1 MPEYL
6 SPGVYVEEVESGAR
20 PIEAVGTST
29 AGFVGVAPLA
39 DARVNEAVAVNNWT
53 SFRNIFVG
61 DSKKSTAL
69 AQAVHGYFLNGASRA
84 YIVNTGR
91 DDAIVG
97 KGKGLNVLETIDDVS
112 LIAAPGKTDAQ
123 SYDALLT
130 SAENMGDRFAILDS
144 PLHVS
149 NINKLTEVGKA
160 KVTRRSSGGDA
171 DGDSSDDSG
180 GSAGGLRARQSDL
193 GCGAQVAC
201 GIVTRDC
208 LDPTQIIE
216 AYPSGHVA
224 GIYARTDF
232 RRGVHKAP
240 ANETVRGALD
250 VTQPIN
256 KADQAVLN
264 PASVN
269 CLRFFSREG
278 VKLYGARTLA
288 ASASENR
295 YVNVKRLMML
305 IRLSIERGT
314 GWVVFEPNDRFLWAK
329 IKRDISAF
337 LTILWRQGAL
347 MGASPEEAFFVKCD
361 RETNPQESID
371 AGQVITVIGV
381 APVKPAEFVI
391 FKIGQTPNG
400 AYLEAA

>member
-29 AGFVGVAPLA
+29 AGFVGQAPKA
-39 DARVNEAVAVNNWT
+39 DAPVNEAIAVTNWT
-53 SFRNIFVG
+53 QFCNTFVGENGTSTPLVQAVFGFFRNG
-61 DSKKSTAL
+61 
-69 AQAVHGYFLNGASRA
+69 GARV
-84 YIVNTGR
+84 YIVNTGK
-91 DDAIVG
+91 DDTITG
-97 KGKGLNVLETIDDVS
+97 KGKGLEVLEKIDDVS
-112 LIAAPGKTDAQ
+112 LIAAPGKTDAK
-123 SYDALLT
+123 SYDALLS
-130 SAENMGDRFAILDS
+130 SAENMGDRFALLDS
-144 PLHVS
+144 PLHVPS
-149 NINKLTEVGKA
+149 INKLTQVARVGA
-160 KVTRRSSGGDA
+160 GGAAAADESGGT
-171 DGDSSDDSG
+171 
-180 GSAGGLRARQSDL
+180 AGGLRARQSDQ
-193 GCGAQVAC
+193 GCGAQFAC
-201 GIVTRDC
+201 GIVGPDA
-208 LDPTQIIE
+208 LDQSQIIE
-216 AYPSGHVA
+216 TYPSGYVA

-240 ANETVRGALD
+240 ANELVRAAVD
-250 VTQPIN
+250 VTQPIM

-264 PASVN
+264 PAGVN

-295 YVNVKRLMML
+295 YVPVKRLMIL
-305 IRLSIERGT
+305 ISLSIERGT

-329 IKRDISAF
+329 IRRDITAF

-347 MGASPEEAFFVKCD
+347 MGATPEQAFFVKCD
-361 RETNPQESID
+361 SETNPQQTID
-371 AGQVITVIGV
+371 AGQVITVVGV

-391 FKIGQTPNG
+391 FRIGQTPAG

>member
-1 MPEYL
+1 MAEYL

-29 AGFVGVAPLA
+29 AGFVGQAPKA
-39 DARVNEAVAVNNWT
+39 DARVNEAVAVTNWT
-53 SFRNIFVG
+53 QFRTLYAG
-61 DSKKSTAL
+61 DTDKSTPL
-69 AQAVHGYFLNGASRA
+69 AQAVLGFFLNGGARA
-84 YIVNTGR
+84 YIVNTGKE
-91 DDAIVG
+91 DAITG
-97 KGKGLNVLETIDDVS
+97 NGKGLEVLEKLDDVAM
-112 LIAAPGKTDAQ
+112 IAAPGKTDAK
-123 SYDALLT
+123 SYDALLA
-130 SAENMGDRFAILDS
+130 SAENTGDRFAILDS
-144 PLHVS
+144 PLHVPD
-149 NINKLTEVGKA
+149 INRLTQVARASAGKPPEGA
-160 KVTRRSSGGDA
+160 EA
-171 DGDSSDDSG
+171 E
-180 GSAGGLRARQSDL
+180 GSKGGLRARESPQ
-193 GCGAQVAC
+193 GYGAQIAC
-201 GIVTRDC
+201 GIVTRDA

-216 AYPSGHVA
+216 AYPSGYVA

-240 ANETVRGALD
+240 ANEIVRGALD
-250 VTQPIN
+250 VTQPIT

-288 ASASENR
+288 APASENR

-314 GWVVFEPNDRFLWAK
+314 GWVVFEPNDFFLWAK
-329 IKRDISAF
+329 IKRDVAAF

-347 MGASPEEAFFVKCD
+347 MGATPEEAFFVKCD
-361 RETNPQESID
+361 RETNPQETID

-391 FKIGQTPNG
+391 FKIGQTPSG

>member
-29 AGFVGVAPLA
+29 AGIVGKAPKV
-39 DARVNEAVAVNNWT
+39 DARVNEAVAVTNWT
-53 SFRNIFVG
+53 QFCSIYVG
-61 DSKKSTAL
+61 EKDKSTPL
-69 AQAVHGYFLNGASRA
+69 AQAVLGFFLNGGARA
-84 YIVNTGR
+84 YIVNIGDDQAITGR
-91 DDAIVG
+91 
-97 KGKGLNVLETIDDVS
+97 GKGLDPLEKIDDVA
-112 LIAAPGKTDAQ
+112 LILAPGMIDAKAH
-123 SYDALLT
+123 DALLS
-130 SAENMGDRFAILDS
+130 SAETMGDRFALLDS
-144 PLHVS
+144 PLHVPD
-149 NINKLTEVGKA
+149 INKMTQVQSA
-160 KVTRRSSGGDA
+160 QPARRGGGAEEGDGAA
-171 DGDSSDDSG
+171 DR
-180 GSAGGLRARQSDL
+180 SAGGLRARQSDQ
-193 GCGAQVAC
+193 GCGAQFAF
-201 GIVTRDC
+201 GIVTRDA

-216 AYPSGHVA
+216 AYPSGYVA

-250 VTQPIN
+250 VTQPVI

-264 PASVN
+264 PAGVN

-295 YVNVKRLMML
+295 YVNVKRLMIL

-314 GWVVFEPNDRFLWAK
+314 GWCVFEPNDQHLWGK
-329 IKRDISAF
+329 LRRDLSAF

-347 MGASPEEAFFVKCD
+347 MGTTPEEAFFVKCD

-371 AGQVITVIGV
+371 AGHVVTVIGV

-391 FKIGQTPNG
+391 FRIGQTPTG

>member
-29 AGFVGVAPLA
+29 AGFVGQAPRL
-39 DARVNEAVAVNNWT
+39 DARVNEAVAVTSWT
-53 SFRNIFVG
+53 QFRNIYVG
-61 DSKKSTAL
+61 EKDKSTPL
-69 AQAVHGYFLNGASRA
+69 AQAVLGFFLNGGARA
-84 YIVNTGR
+84 YIVNTGSE
-91 DDAIVG
+91 DVIAG
-97 KGKGLNVLETIDDVS
+97 GGKGLDVLERIDDVS
-112 LIAAPGKTDAQ
+112 LIAAPGKIDAK

-130 SAENMGDRFAILDS
+130 SAETTGDRFAILDS
-144 PLHVS
+144 PLRVADINRLTQVARVS
-149 NINKLTEVGKA
+149 DAPPAPDGEGK
-160 KVTRRSSGGDA
+160 
-171 DGDSSDDSG
+171 
-180 GSAGGLRARQSDL
+180 GGLRARQSDQ
-193 GCGAQVAC
+193 GCGAQFAF
-201 GIVTRDC
+201 GIVARDA
-208 LDPTQIIE
+208 LDPTKIVE
-216 AYPSGHVA
+216 TYPSGYVA
-224 GIYARTDF
+224 GIFARTDF

-250 VTQPIN
+250 VTQAIT

-264 PASVN
+264 PAGVN
-269 CLRFFSREG
+269 ALRFFSREG

-295 YVNVKRLMML
+295 YIPVKRLMML

-329 IKRDISAF
+329 IRRDISAF

-347 MGASPEEAFFVKCD
+347 MGATPEEAFFVKCD
-361 RETNPQESID
+361 AETNQPETID
-371 AGQVITVIGV
+371 AGQVITVVGV

-391 FKIGQTPNG
+391 FRIGQTPTG

>member
-6 SPGVYVEEVESGAR
+6 SPGVYVEEVESGSR

-29 AGFVGVAPLA
+29 PGFVGQVART
-39 DARVNEAVAVNNWT
+39 DAPVNTAIAVNNWT
-53 SFRNIFVG
+53 QFRSIFTAEG
-61 DSKKSTAL
+61 DKSTPL
-69 AQAVHGYFLNGASRA
+69 TQAVLGFFLNGGARC
-84 YIVNTGR
+84 YVVNTGK
-91 DDAIVG
+91 DEAIVG
-97 KGKGLNVLETIDDVS
+97 KGKGLEVLETIDDVAM
-112 LIAAPGKTDAQ
+112 IAAPGRTDAK

-130 SAENMGDRFAILDS
+130 SAENMGDRFALLDS
-144 PLHVS
+144 PLKVAE
-149 NINKLTEVGKA
+149 INRLTEVAKGKPTA
-160 KVTRRSSGGDA
+160 AAGDA
-171 DGDSSDDSG
+171 DGDT
-180 GSAGGLRARQSDL
+180 SAGALRARQSEQ
-193 GCGAQVAC
+193 GFGAQFAC
-201 GIVTRDC
+201 GIVTRDA
-208 LDPTQIIE
+208 LDPSQIIE
-216 AYPSGHVA
+216 TYPSGYVA

-250 VTQPIN
+250 VTRPIT

-295 YVNVKRLMML
+295 YVPVKRLMIL

-314 GWVVFEPNDRFLWAK
+314 GWVVFEPNDAFLWAK
-329 IKRDISAF
+329 IKRDVSAF

-347 MGASPEEAFFVKCD
+347 MGAAPEEAFFVKCD
-361 RETNPQESID
+361 RETNPQETID

-391 FKIGQTPNG
+391 FKIGQTPSG

>member
-29 AGFVGVAPLA
+29 AGFVGVAPQA
-39 DARVNEAVAVNNWT
+39 SARINDAVAVNNWT
-53 SFRNIFVG
+53 EFRNVFVG
-61 DSKKSTAL
+61 ESTKSTPL
-69 AQAVHGYFLNGASRA
+69 AQAVQGFFLNEGARA
-84 YIVNTGR
+84 YIVNTGP
-91 DDAIVG
+91 DDVIVG
-97 KGKGLNVLETIDDVS
+97 KNKGLNVLETIDDVS
-112 LIAAPGKTDAQ
+112 LIAAPGKTDPQ

-130 SAENMGDRFAILDS
+130 SAETTGDRFAILDS
-144 PLHVS
+144 PLRVP
-149 NINKLTEVGKA
+149 NLNRLTEVGRA
-160 KVTRRSSGGDA
+160 QPRRVPDKDKETKDDPGESGA
-171 DGDSSDDSG
+171 S
-180 GSAGGLRARQSDL
+180 GGLRARQSDL
-193 GCGAQVAC
+193 GFGAQVAC
-201 GIVTRDC
+201 GIVARDC
-208 LDPTQIIE
+208 LDPSRIVDV
-216 AYPSGHVA
+216 YPSGHIA

-240 ANETVRGALD
+240 ANETIRGALD
-250 VTQPIN
+250 VTQPIT

-295 YVNVKRLMML
+295 YVNVKRLMIL

-314 GWVVFEPNDRFLWAK
+314 GWVVFEPNDMFLWSK
-329 IKRDISAF
+329 IKRDVSAF

-347 MGASPEEAFFVKCD
+347 MGATPEDAFFVKCD
-361 RETNPQESID
+361 RETNPQETID
-371 AGQVITVIGV
+371 AGQVITIVGV

-391 FKIGQTPNG
+391 FKIGQTPSG

>member
-6 SPGVYVEEVESGAR
+6 SPGVFVEEVESGAR

-29 AGFVGVAPLA
+29 AGFVGQAPKS
-39 DARVNEAVAVNNWT
+39 DAPINEAVAVTNWT
-53 SFRNIFVG
+53 QFRNVFVG
-61 DSKKSTAL
+61 DSTATTPL
-69 AQAVHGYFLNGASRA
+69 VQAALGFFLNGGARA
-84 YIVNTGR
+84 YFVNTGK
-91 DDAIVG
+91 DEAIVG
-97 KGKGLNVLETIDDVS
+97 RGKGLEVLEKIDDVS
-112 LIAAPGKTDAQ
+112 LIAAPGKTDAKA
-123 SYDALLT
+123 YDALLT
-130 SAENMGDRFAILDS
+130 SAENTGDRFAILDS
-144 PLHVS
+144 PLQVKDIS
-149 NINKLTEVGKA
+149 KLTEVA
-160 KVTRRSSGGDA
+160 RARATA
-171 DGDSSDDSG
+171 DGDG
-180 GSAGGLRARQSDL
+180 GSGGGLRARQSDQ
-193 GCGAQVAC
+193 GFGAQVAC
-201 GIVTRDC
+201 GIVTRDA
-208 LDPTQIIE
+208 LDPSKIVE
-216 AYPSGHVA
+216 AYPSGYVA

-250 VTQPIN
+250 VTQPIT

-314 GWVVFEPNDRFLWAK
+314 GWVVFEPNDQFLWAK
-329 IKRDISAF
+329 IKRDVSAF

-361 RETNPQESID
+361 RETNPQETID

-391 FKIGQTPNG
+391 FRIGQTPSG
-400 AYLEAA
+400 AYMDAA

>member
-1 MPEYL
+1 MAEYL

-29 AGFVGVAPLA
+29 AGFVGRAPRA
-39 DARVNEAVAVNNWT
+39 EARVNEAVAVTNWT
-53 SFRNIFVG
+53 QFRALYAG
-61 DSKKSTAL
+61 EKDKSTPL
-69 AQAVHGYFLNGASRA
+69 AQAVLGFFLNGGARA
-84 YIVNTGR
+84 YIVNTGQ
-91 DDAIVG
+91 DDAITG
-97 KGKGLNVLETIDDVS
+97 NGKGLEVLEKLDDVA
-112 LIAAPGKTDAQ
+112 LIAAPGKTDAK

-130 SAENMGDRFAILDS
+130 SAENTGDRFAILDS
-144 PLHVS
+144 PLHVPD
-149 NINKLTEVGKA
+149 INRLAQVARASASKPPPDGTEA
-160 KVTRRSSGGDA
+160 DA
-171 DGDSSDDSG
+171 SK
-180 GSAGGLRARQSDL
+180 GGLRARESPQGS
-193 GCGAQVAC
+193 GAQIAC
-201 GIVTRDC
+201 GIVARDA

-216 AYPSGHVA
+216 AYPSGYVA

-240 ANETVRGALD
+240 ANEIVRGALD
-250 VTQPIN
+250 VTQPIT

-288 ASASENR
+288 APASENR

-314 GWVVFEPNDRFLWAK
+314 GWVVFEPNDFFLWAK
-329 IKRDISAF
+329 IKRDVSAF

-347 MGASPEEAFFVKCD
+347 MGATPEEAFFVKCD
-361 RETNPQESID
+361 RETNPQETID

-391 FKIGQTPNG
+391 FKIGQTPSG
-400 AYLEAA
+400 AYMEAA

>member
-6 SPGVYVEEVESGAR
+6 SPGVYVEDVESGAR

-29 AGFVGVAPLA
+29 AGFAGVAPVA
-39 DARVNEAVAVNNWT
+39 DARINEAVAVNNWT
-53 SFRNIFVG
+53 AFRNIFVG
-61 DSKKSTAL
+61 ESTKSTPL
-69 AQAVHGYFLNGASRA
+69 AQAVYGYFQNGASRA
-84 YIVNTGR
+84 YIVNIGR
-91 DDAIVG
+91 DDLIVG
-97 KGKGLNVLETIDDVS
+97 KGKGLNVLEAIDDVS
-112 LIAAPGKTDAQ
+112 LIVAPGKTDAQ

-144 PLHVS
+144 PLRVP
-149 NINKLTEVGKA
+149 NINRLTDVAKA
-160 KVTRRSSGGDA
+160 KVTRRTGGDGDA
-171 DGDSSDDSG
+171 DGGDA

-193 GCGAQVAC
+193 GCGAQIAC
-201 GIVTRDC
+201 GIITRDC
-208 LDPTQIIE
+208 LDSTQIVE

-232 RRGVHKAP
+232 QRGVHKAP

>member
-1 MPEYL
+1 MAEYL

-29 AGFVGVAPLA
+29 AGFVGQAPKA
-39 DARVNEAVAVNNWT
+39 DARVNEAVAVTNWT
-53 SFRNIFVG
+53 QFRSLYVG
-61 DSKKSTAL
+61 DKDKSTPL
-69 AQAVHGYFLNGASRA
+69 AQAVLGFFLNGGARA
-84 YIVNTGR
+84 YIVNTGQ
-91 DDAIVG
+91 DDAITG
-97 KGKGLNVLETIDDVS
+97 NGKGLEVLEKLDDVAI
-112 LIAAPGKTDAQ
+112 IAAPGKTDAK
-123 SYDALLT
+123 SYDALLA
-130 SAENMGDRFAILDS
+130 SAESTGDRFAILDS
-144 PLHVS
+144 PLHVPD
-149 NINKLTEVGKA
+149 INRLAQVARASAGKPPEGA
-160 KVTRRSSGGDA
+160 DA
-171 DGDSSDDSG
+171 DASK
-180 GSAGGLRARQSDL
+180 GGLRARESPQ
-193 GCGAQVAC
+193 GCGAQIAC
-201 GIVTRDC
+201 GIVTRDA
-208 LDPTQIIE
+208 LDPNQIIE
-216 AYPSGHVA
+216 TYPSGYVA

-240 ANETVRGALD
+240 ANEIVRGALD
-250 VTQPIN
+250 VTQPIT

-288 ASASENR
+288 APASENR

-314 GWVVFEPNDRFLWAK
+314 GWVVFEPNDYFLWAK
-329 IKRDISAF
+329 IKRDVSAF

-347 MGASPEEAFFVKCD
+347 MGATPEEAFFVKCD
-361 RETNPQESID
+361 RETNPQETID

-391 FKIGQTPNG
+391 FKIGQTPSG

>member
-1 MPEYL
+1 MAEYL

-29 AGFVGVAPLA
+29 AGFVGQAPRA
-39 DARVNEAVAVNNWT
+39 DVRVNEAVAVTNW
-53 SFRNIFVG
+53 SQFRSLYVG
-61 DSKKSTAL
+61 ENDKSTPL
-69 AQAVHGYFLNGASRA
+69 AQAVLGFFLNGGARV
-84 YIVNTGR
+84 YIVNTGK
-91 DDAIVG
+91 DDAITG
-97 KGKGLNVLETIDDVS
+97 NGKGLEVLEKLDDVA
-112 LIAAPGKTDAQ
+112 LIAAPGKTDAK

-130 SAENMGDRFAILDS
+130 SAENTGDRFALLDS
-144 PLHVS
+144 PLHVPD
-149 NINKLTEVGKA
+149 INRLTQVARASATKPPAEGAEADAA
-160 KVTRRSSGGDA
+160 KGGM
-171 DGDSSDDSG
+171 
-180 GSAGGLRARQSDL
+180 RARESAQ
-193 GCGAQVAC
+193 GCGAQFAC
-201 GIVTRDC
+201 GIVTRDA

-216 AYPSGHVA
+216 AYPSGYVA

-240 ANETVRGALD
+240 ANEIVRGALD
-250 VTQPIN
+250 VTQPFT

-288 ASASENR
+288 AAASENR

-314 GWVVFEPNDRFLWAK
+314 GWVVFEPNDSFLWAK
-329 IKRDISAF
+329 IKRDVSAF

-347 MGASPEEAFFVKCD
+347 MGATPEEAFFVKCD
-361 RETNPQESID
+361 RETNPQETID
-371 AGQVITVIGV
+371 AGQVVTVIGV

-391 FKIGQTPNG
+391 FKIGQTPSG
-400 AYLEAA
+400 AYMEAA

>member
-29 AGFVGVAPLA
+29 AGFVGQAPRS
-39 DARVNEAVAVNNWT
+39 DAHVNEAVAVTNWT
-53 SFRNIFVG
+53 QFRSMFVG
-61 DSKKSTAL
+61 ETDTSTPL
-69 AQAVHGYFLNGASRA
+69 AQAILGFFLNGGARA
-84 YIVNTGR
+84 YVVNTGT
-91 DDAIVG
+91 DEAITG
-97 KGKGLNVLETIDDVS
+97 RGKGLNVLEKIDNVS
-112 LIAAPGKTDAQ
+112 LIAAPGKIDAK

-130 SAENMGDRFAILDS
+130 SAETTGDRFAILDS
-144 PLHVS
+144 ALHVQDF
-149 NINKLTEVGKA
+149 NKLTQVATA
-160 KVTRRSSGGDA
+160 KPTKRSGGAEGAEPDP
-171 DGDSSDDSG
+171 GEP
-180 GSAGGLRARQSDL
+180 AGGLRARQSDQ
-193 GCGAQVAC
+193 GYGAQIAC
-201 GIVTRDC
+201 GIVTRDA

-216 AYPSGHVA
+216 AYPSGYVA

-240 ANETVRGALD
+240 ANEIVRGALD
-250 VTQPIN
+250 VTQPIM
-256 KADQAVLN
+256 KADQAILN

-288 ASASENR
+288 APASENR

-329 IKRDISAF
+329 IRRDSSAF
-337 LTILWRQGAL
+337 LTILWRQAAL
-347 MGASPEEAFFVKCD
+347 MGATPEEAFFVKCD
-361 RETNPQESID
+361 RETNPQEIID

-391 FKIGQTPNG
+391 FKIGQTPVG
-400 AYLEAA
+400 AYLETA

>member
-29 AGFVGVAPLA
+29 AGFVGQAPRL
-39 DARVNEAVAVNNWT
+39 DARVNEAVAVTSWT
-53 SFRNIFVG
+53 QFRNIYAG
-61 DSKKSTAL
+61 EKDKSTPL
-69 AQAVHGYFLNGASRA
+69 AQAVLGFFLNGGARA
-84 YIVNTGR
+84 YIVNTGAE
-91 DDAIVG
+91 DVVAG
-97 KGKGLNVLETIDDVS
+97 GGKGLDVLERIDDVS
-112 LIAAPGKTDAQ
+112 LIAAPGKIDAQ

-130 SAENMGDRFAILDS
+130 SAETTGDRFAILDS
-144 PLHVS
+144 PLRVADV
-149 NINKLTEVGKA
+149 NRLTQVARATEKPP
-160 KVTRRSSGGDA
+160 A
-171 DGDSSDDSG
+171 DGEG
-180 GSAGGLRARQSDL
+180 TGGLRARQSDQ
-193 GCGAQVAC
+193 GCGAQFAF
-201 GIVTRDC
+201 GIVARDA
-208 LDPTQIIE
+208 LDPTKIIE
-216 AYPSGHVA
+216 TYPSGYVA
-224 GIYARTDF
+224 GIFARTDF

-250 VTQPIN
+250 VTQAIT

-264 PASVN
+264 PAGVN
-269 CLRFFSREG
+269 ALRFFSREG

-288 ASASENR
+288 PSASENR
-295 YVNVKRLMML
+295 YIPVKRLMML

-329 IKRDISAF
+329 IRRDISAF

-361 RETNPQESID
+361 AETNQPETID

-391 FKIGQTPNG
+391 FRIGQTPTG

>member
-29 AGFVGVAPLA
+29 AGFVGQAPQA
-39 DARVNEAVAVNNWT
+39 KARVNEAVAVTNWT
-53 SFRNIFVG
+53 QFCSIYT
-61 DSKKSTAL
+61 DEKDKSTPL
-69 AQAVHGYFLNGASRA
+69 AQAVLGFFLNGGARA
-84 YIVNTGR
+84 YVVNTGS
-91 DDAIVG
+91 DEAIVG
-97 KGKGLNVLETIDDVS
+97 RGKGLEVLEKIDDVAI
-112 LIAAPGKTDAQ
+112 IAAPGKTEAKH
-123 SYDALLT
+123 YDALLT
-130 SAENMGDRFAILDS
+130 SAETTGDRFAILDS
-144 PLHVS
+144 PLHVK
-149 NINKLTEVGKA
+149 NINKLTEVAKA
-160 KVTRRSSGGDA
+160 RPSRAAADA
-171 DGDSSDDSG
+171 DDADAS
-180 GSAGGLRARQSDL
+180 GGLRARQSDK
-193 GCGAQVAC
+193 GYGAQIAC
-201 GIVTRDC
+201 GIVTRDA

-216 AYPSGHVA
+216 AYPSGYVA

-232 RRGVHKAP
+232 GRGVHKAP

-250 VTQPIN
+250 VTQPIT

-314 GWVVFEPNDRFLWAK
+314 GWVVFEPNDYFLWAK
-329 IKRDISAF
+329 IKRDVSAF

-347 MGASPEEAFFVKCD
+347 MGTTPEEAFFVKCD
-361 RETNPQESID
+361 RETNPQETID

-391 FKIGQTPNG
+391 FRIGQTPSG
-400 AYLEAA
+400 AYLDAA

>member
-1 MPEYL
+1 MAEYL

-29 AGFVGVAPLA
+29 AGFVGQAPKI
-39 DARVNEAVAVNNWT
+39 DARVNEAVAVTNWT
-53 SFRNIFVG
+53 QFRSLYVG
-61 DSKKSTAL
+61 EKDKSTPL
-69 AQAVHGYFLNGASRA
+69 AQAVLGFFLNGGARC
-84 YIVNTGR
+84 YIVNTGQ
-91 DDAIVG
+91 DDAITG
-97 KGKGLNVLETIDDVS
+97 NGKGLDVLEKLDDVAI
-112 LIAAPGKTDAQ
+112 IAAPGKTDAK

-130 SAENMGDRFAILDS
+130 SAEKTGDRFAILDS
-144 PLHVS
+144 PLHVPD
-149 NINKLTEVGKA
+149 INRLTQVARVSA
-160 KVTRRSSGGDA
+160 KPPEDA
-171 DGDSSDDSG
+171 EAE
-180 GSAGGLRARQSDL
+180 GSKGGLRARESPQ
-193 GCGAQVAC
+193 GCGAQIAC
-201 GIVTRDC
+201 GIVTRDA
-208 LDPTQIIE
+208 LDPNQIIE
-216 AYPSGHVA
+216 TYPSGYVA

-240 ANETVRGALD
+240 ANEIVRGALD
-250 VTQPIN
+250 VTQPIT

-288 ASASENR
+288 ASSSENR

-314 GWVVFEPNDRFLWAK
+314 GWVVFEPNDYFLWAK
-329 IKRDISAF
+329 IKRDVSAF

-347 MGASPEEAFFVKCD
+347 MGATPEEAFFVKCD
-361 RETNPQESID
+361 RETNPQETID

-391 FKIGQTPNG
+391 FKIGQTPSG

>member
-6 SPGVYVEEVESGAR
+6 SPGVYVEEVPSGAN
-20 PIEAVGTST
+20 PIESVSSST
-29 AGFVGVAPLA
+29 AGFVGVAPKA
-39 DARVNEAVAVNNWT
+39 DVAVNEAVAVTNWT
-53 SFRNIFVG
+53 QFRSRFAG
-61 DSKKSTAL
+61 DNDKSTPL
-69 AQAVHGYFLNGASRA
+69 AQAVLGFFLNGGARA
-84 YIVNTGR
+84 YIVNTGK
-91 DDAIVG
+91 DDVIAG
-97 KGKGLNVLETIDDVS
+97 RGKGLDVLEKIDDVS
-112 LIAAPGKTDAQ
+112 LIAAPGKTDAK

-130 SAENMGDRFAILDS
+130 SAESTGDRFALLDS
-144 PLHVS
+144 VLHIS
-149 NINKLTEVGKA
+149 EINKLTQVA
-160 KVTRRSSGGDA
+160 KVKSPGAAADDGGGA
-171 DGDSSDDSG
+171 
-180 GSAGGLRARQSDL
+180 AGGLRARQSDQ
-193 GCGAQVAC
+193 GCGAQFAC
-201 GIVTRDC
+201 GIVTRDA
-208 LDPTQIIE
+208 LDPTQIID
-216 AYPSGHVA
+216 AYPSGYVA

-240 ANETVRGALD
+240 ANETVRGALG
-250 VTQPIN
+250 VTQPII

-295 YVNVKRLMML
+295 YVNVKRLMIL

-314 GWVVFEPNDRFLWAK
+314 GWVVFEPNDQFLWAK

-347 MGASPEEAFFVKCD
+347 MGATPEEAFFVKCD
-361 RETNPQESID
+361 RETNPQETID

-391 FKIGQTPNG
+391 FRIGQTPSG

>member
-6 SPGVYVEEVESGAR
+6 SPGVYVEDVESGAR

-29 AGFVGVAPLA
+29 AGFAGVAPAA

-53 SFRNIFVG
+53 AFRNIFVG
-61 DSKKSTAL
+61 ESTKSTPL
-69 AQAVHGYFLNGASRA
+69 AQAVYGYFQNGASRA
-84 YIVNTGR
+84 YIVNTGK
-91 DDAIVG
+91 DDLIVG
-97 KGKGLNVLETIDDVS
+97 KGKGLNVLEAIDDVS

-144 PLHVS
+144 PLRVPD
-149 NINKLTEVGKA
+149 INRLTEVAKA
-160 KVTRRSSGGDA
+160 KATRRTGGDGDA
-171 DGDSSDDSG
+171 DGGDAG
-180 GSAGGLRARQSDL
+180 NAGGLRARQSDL
-193 GCGAQVAC
+193 GYGAQIAC
-201 GIVTRDC
+201 GIITRDC
-208 LDPTQIIE
+208 LDSTQIVE

-361 RETNPQESID
+361 RETNPQDSID

-391 FKIGQTPNG
+391 FKIGQTPSG